1 MSKKEK
7 AVFALAEN
15 LQAVI
20 AMVPCLQDF
29 IKVHKEIAAGYQKYR
44 KSGGKSIPGIEKH
57 LGIKEQKCAS
67 PTKTEETGKVVKTK
81 APKEGTE
88 AKKTKNKAA
97 V

>member
-20 AMVPCLQDF
+20 AMVSRLQDF

-57 LGIKEQKCAS
+57 LGIKEQKS
-67 PTKTEETGKVVKTK
+67 VPPTNAEETGKAVKTK
-81 APKEGTE
+81 SPKQGSE
-88 AKKTKNKAA
+88 AKKTKKKAT